1 MQKLDRKLTELQ
13 ISHLMQNIQYRLE
26 MIKNQEGIPS
36 TLDLDGL
43 KDKIRELYD
52 QVILL
57 EASFATDEPDKKPP
71 VTPEKPK
78 PVITAEHVETDK
90 DGMTEV
96 REVKEVKQTKEVK
109 EIVSPSVP
117 AENIPAQRKMD
128 VLAEKKTILADK
140 FLEEDDKTVAA
151 RIKKNPINDLKMAI
165 GVNDKFLFIKELFKG
180 DMDAYNAAIR
190 KLNSFQILDEA
201 RLFLGELS
209 QNHEWKEDSEY
220 YTRLKNLVER
230 KYL

>member
-26 MIKNQEGIPS
+26 MIKKQEGIPS
-36 TLDLDGL
+36 NLDLDGL

-52 QVILL
+52 QVIQL
-57 EASFATDEPDKKPP
+57 EASFATDEPDKNPP

-78 PVITAEHVETDK
+78 PAKAAEPVQVEKEKKTEVS
-90 DGMTEV
+90 EV
-96 REVKEVKQTKEVK
+96 REV
-109 EIVSPSVP
+109 VSPPEST
-117 AENIPAQRKMD
+117 ANIPAQRKMD
-128 VLAEKKTILADK
+128 VLGEKKTILADK

-165 GVNDKFLFIKELFKG
+165 GVNDKFLFIKELFQG

-201 RLFLGELS
+201 RYFLGELS
-209 QNHEWKEDSEY
+209 RNHQWKDDSEY
-220 YTRLKNLVER
+220 FARLKDLVER